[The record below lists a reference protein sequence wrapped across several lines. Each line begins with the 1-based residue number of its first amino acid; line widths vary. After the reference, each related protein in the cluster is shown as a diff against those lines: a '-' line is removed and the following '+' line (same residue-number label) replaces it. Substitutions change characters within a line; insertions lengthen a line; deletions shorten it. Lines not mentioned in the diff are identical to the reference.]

1 MAFKSVDN
9 SMPAHHKVFKFE
21 TDEQTFV
28 LVPQGNASSFRYKDI
43 HVESNAVLRL
53 LNSPD
58 INKLIIDLSA
68 VSNVSSVIIGAII
81 RMAQS
86 VSQRGGKVALC
97 SASENI
103 DEVIRTMNLTK
114 LWPLCKTR
122 EEAMAVLE
130 K

>member
-1 MAFKSVDN
+1 MVVQFVGD
-9 SMPAHHKVFKFE
+9 SMPAPHKVFKFE
-21 TDEQTFV
+21 SDELTFV
-28 LVPQGNASSFRYKDI
+28 LIPQGNASSFRYKDI

-58 INKLIIDLSA
+58 IEKLIVDLSA

-97 SASENI
+97 SASDNI

-114 LWPLCKTR
+114 LWPLCETR
-122 EEAMAVLE
+122 EEAIAILE

>member
-1 MAFKSVDN
+1 MACQFVGD
-9 SMPAHHKVFKFE
+9 SMPAPHKVFKFE
-21 TDEQTFV
+21 SDEQTFV

-43 HVESNAVLRL
+43 HVESNAVLRQ
-53 LNSPD
+53 LNNPD
-58 INKLIIDLSA
+58 IQKLIVDLSA

-97 SASENI
+97 SASDNI

-122 EEAMAVLE
+122 EEAISALE